1 MTRLSLRLLKAVLNL
16 FPLLVRY
23 VLQTESDWRQIW
35 SAPLRRGVPLIL
47 DDEAE
52 ELLEEAEEPLGEEL
66 KELVGP
72 AQQQPELVLRCT
84 N

>member
-1 MTRLSLRLLKAVLNL
+1 MERS
-16 FPLLVRY
+16 Y
-23 VLQTESDWRQIW
+23 SE
-35 SAPLRRGVPLIL
+35 GVPLIL

-66 KELVGP
+66 EELVGS
-72 AQQQPELVLRCT
+72 AQQQPELVLCSR